1 MKPQAFT
8 YILLLFSLSGICQNS
23 TITLQDLAVPSSPV
37 FILLD
42 AAPSMI
48 QTPSTP
54 KAFVLGIAQSFQQSN
69 GAFPQEYSAEFAPY
83 WMINPG
89 GKSIYK
95 LAGIRQNAE
104 AGNIHP
110 QKVFSGLQF
119 TTLSTGFF
127 NKDLIADELDFQ
139 TKIFS
144 LGVRTNILKIQRG
157 NYADS
162 MQLLLKQWHRL
173 AQSEMDEN
181 IDLFTEI
188 SRHPERTDELQQQFV
203 PTKTAETTQKIS
215 DLINQKPLLS
225 WDFSAA
231 YASFGI
237 GDTTWMTGR
246 IGIWSSLS
254 SYIALNQLG
263 NTKGV
268 SHLSLH
274 ASLRYLD
281 DHYSRAEDGSLARQ
295 QSLDAGGKILFET
308 DKFSLGFES
317 VRRFKGETQSAQ
329 FRTVG
334 LISYQIGQTMFLNA
348 SFGKNFDLPNKL
360 IAIFGINWGFGSEKV
375 NLQ

>member
-1 MKPQAFT
+1 MKPKVFT
-8 YILLLFSLSGICQNS
+8 LLIILVTFSGFSQNS
-23 TITLQDLAVPSSPV
+23 IITLQDLAVPASPA

-95 LAGIRQNAE
+95 LAGIRQSAIE
-104 AGNIHP
+104 GTTQQ

-119 TTLSTGFF
+119 TTLSAGFF
-127 NKDLIADELDFQ
+127 NKDLIPDDIDFQ

-144 LGVRTNILKIQRG
+144 LGIRSNLLKIHKG

-162 MQLLLKQWHRL
+162 MQLLLQQWHRL

-181 IDLFTEI
+181 IELFTEI

-203 PTKTAETTQKIS
+203 PTKTALTTRRIN
-215 DLINQKPLLS
+215 DLINQKPIFS
-225 WDFSAA
+225 WDISAA

-237 GDTTWMTGR
+237 GDSTWVTGR
-246 IGIWSSLS
+246 IGVWSSIS
-254 SYIALNQLG
+254 SYFILNQG
-263 NTKGV
+263 KEGKDVN
-268 SHLSLH
+268 HLSLH

-281 DHYSRAEDGSLARQ
+281 DHYTRAEDGSLIQ
-295 QSLDAGGKILFET
+295 QQFLDAGGKVLFEA
-308 DKFSLGFES
+308 DQFSFGFET
-317 VRRFKGETQSAQ
+317 VRRFKGESESAQ

-334 LISYQIGQTMFLNA
+334 LFSYRIGPTMYMNA

-360 IAIFGINWGFGSEKV
+360 IALFGINWGFGSEKV